1 MGPSPFDAA
10 LSSVY
15 KSNSIENP
23 VRRGV
28 GSPALFCLLK
38 RDIRLCRLPDVLS
51 LRCRRRC
58 VRRRASGCPLSTAT
72 DYPQSSAVEASE
84 PQE

>member
-1 MGPSPFDAA
+1 MLMGRSPFDAA

-15 KSNSIENP
+15 KSNSIGNP

-28 GSPALFCLLK
+28 GPPALFCLLK

-51 LRCRRRC
+51 LRCR
-58 VRRRASGCPLSTAT
+58 VDDVSVAV
-72 DYPQSSAVEASE
+72 PQAAR
-84 PQE
+84 